1 MAREIRIVDTTL
13 RDGHQC
19 LWATR
24 MPTAMMLPVAD
35 AFDRAGFWVVE
46 MIGAVQ
52 FDACMRFIGEDPWT
66 RIRELRRRI
75 TTPFQSIMRSNCALN
90 FDRQPQDIN
99 ELWGEL
105 LAKNGVDRVYA
116 FDGLH
121 DYDNTVPQLLSAKAA
136 GASIGHWLLYS
147 DSPVHTDELYVS
159 KAREIIDRAG
169 VDELIIEDASG
180 VLTPERAGTLVP
192 ALKQEIGNMPLG
204 LHMHSLVN
212 LPQQTYLEAVR
223 HGVDNLYCCVW
234 PIADGAAPPS
244 VQTTIRNLRYAG
256 YEVTIN
262 DQAVSEISKHF
273 EEQAFL
279 HDKPVGEVQDFDLA
293 NFDHQIP
300 GGVLSN
306 LTSQLR
312 EVGLEHKL
320 SSVLEECGRVREDL
334 GWPIQ
339 VTPFAQFIAVQGTLN
354 AIHGER
360 YTVVPDEV
368 KKYALG
374 YFGKHLAPVNPD
386 VLDRIVERGSKHIEV
401 EIPKLEPALER
412 LRKKYPDLSDEERF
426 LRYSFPEE
434 ISNATLSGP
443 AIAPLSPLYTS
454 SFVKILKSLRDVKS
468 GTKVFIQ
475 KGDSEIMVEARSREA

>member
-1 MAREIRIVDTTL
+1 MARTIRIVDTTL

-35 AFDRAGFWVVE
+35 AFDRSGFWVIE

-52 FDACMRFIGEDPWT
+52 FDACMRFIGENPWS

-75 TTPFQSIMRSNCALN
+75 SRPLQVIMRSNCALN
-90 FDRQPQDIN
+90 FDRQPVDIN

-105 LAKNGVDRVYA
+105 LARNGLDRVYA

-121 DYDNTVPQLLSAKAA
+121 DYDNTVPQLLSAKAH
-136 GASIGHWLLYS
+136 GARIGHWLLYS
-147 DSPVHTDELYVS
+147 VSPVHTDELYVR

-169 VDELIIEDASG
+169 VEELIIEDASG
-180 VLTPERAGTLVP
+180 VLTPERAATLVP
-192 ALKQEIGNMPLG
+192 ALKREIGDMPLG
-204 LHMHSLVN
+204 LHMHSLVG
-212 LPQQTYLEAVR
+212 LPQRTYLEAVK

-234 PIADGAAPPS
+234 PVADGNAPPS
-244 VQTTIRNLRYAG
+244 VQTTVRNLRYAG
-256 YEVTIN
+256 YDVAVN
-262 DQAVSEISKHF
+262 DEAVDDISRHF

-279 HDKPVGEVQDFDLA
+279 HDLPTGDPQDFDLA
-293 NFDHQIP
+293 HFDHQIP

-306 LTSQLR
+306 LISQLR
-312 EVGLEHKL
+312 DVGLEHKL
-320 SSVLEECGRVREDL
+320 PHVLEECGRVREDL

-339 VTPFAQFIAVQGTLN
+339 VTPFAQFLAVQGTFN

-360 YTVVPDEV
+360 YAVVPDEV

-374 YFGKHLAPVNPD
+374 YFGKHLSPVDPD
-386 VLDRIVERGSKHIEV
+386 VMDRIVERGSKQ
-401 EIPKLEPALER
+401 IPLEAPEPEPAVDR
-412 LRKKYPDLSDEERF
+412 LRARYPDMPDEERF

-434 ISNATLSGP
+434 ISEATLSKDP
-443 AIAPLSPLYTS
+443 IASLPPILTS
-454 SFVKILKSLRDVKS
+454 SFVDLLKALRELKR
-468 GTKVFIQ
+468 GTHVFIRQ
-475 KGDSEIMVEARSREA
+475 GGVEIAVEARTA